1 MASGNTNNLIMNYDR
16 TPEERKEIATLGGIA
31 SGQAR
36 RKNAIIRNSLK
47 QILNSGF
54 KLPDSKDITDKDIK
68 EFIDKCKSLGIDT
81 NAMSLPD
88 LMNCGQILSAIGGKA
103 ENYKLLLE
111 TIGELTEQPQ
121 EPHIT
126 SIEEVIDNSHLEK
139 VLYEENKH

>member
-1 MASGNTNNLIMNYDR
+1 MANIQNLQPGNVNHTF
-16 TPEERKEIATLGGIA
+16 TPEETLRGVQNSIA
-31 SGQAR
+31 SR
-36 RKNAIIRNSLK
+36 KKNAIIRNSLK

-81 NAMSLPD
+81 TKMSLPD
-88 LMNCGQILSAIGGKA
+88 LMNCGQILGAIGGKA

-126 SIEEVIDNSHLEK
+126 TIEEVIDNSHLEK

>member
-1 MASGNTNNLIMNYDR
+1 MANIQNLQPGNVNHTF
-16 TPEERKEIATLGGIA
+16 TPEETLRGVQNSIA
-31 SGQAR
+31 SR
-36 RKNAIIRNSLK
+36 KKNAIIRNSLK

-54 KLPDSKDITDKDIK
+54 KLPDSKDITDTDIK

-81 NAMSLPD
+81 TKMSLPD
-88 LMNCGQILSAIGGKA
+88 LMNCGQILGAIGGKA

-126 SIEEVIDNSHLEK
+126 TIEEVIDNSHLEK